1 MRPTGSESLGSQSGL
16 FLCWFLCSHFIPS
29 FVSFPSF
36 CNVGCCLPMSC
47 SATFCH
53 LAGVSAVDQKAA
65 ASTPPLPPID
75 SLNVWDLISGANA
88 TSPRREWALTP
99 FGEDTSMGPINRDDP
114 HGGDAAYMLW
124 PHKLIVGAIQ
134 QSGWCG
140 EVHPNNSLPWDSFAS
155 VEQCNTSTKI
165 GCLFNVLEGA

>member
-1 MRPTGSESLGSQSGL
+1 
-16 FLCWFLCSHFIPS
+16 
-29 FVSFPSF
+29 
-36 CNVGCCLPMSC
+36 MSC

-124 PHKLIVGAIQ
+124 PHMPQPRQVAATQYSVNLAIYR
-134 QSGWCG
+134 
-140 EVHPNNSLPWDSFAS
+140 PWA
-155 VEQCNTSTKI
+155 
-165 GCLFNVLEGA
+165 L